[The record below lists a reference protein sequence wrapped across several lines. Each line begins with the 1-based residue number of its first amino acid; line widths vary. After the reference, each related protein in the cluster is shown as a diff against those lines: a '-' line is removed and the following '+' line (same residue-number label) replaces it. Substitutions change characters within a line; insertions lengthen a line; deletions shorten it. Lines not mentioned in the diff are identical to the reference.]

1 MKKKV
6 TREEVLES
14 IIELLNEYRAES
26 VEEDAQ
32 LGRLHI
38 GGQAIMWMY
47 DWLAEEYANKVKMAR
62 PSRDIIKR
70 LFKKY
75 DTIGKLADIAMQHI
89 PGDGTYEV
97 SDKVETKDTAKVT
110 KQVAIFKETRE
121 ESGNGVQSI
130 SPIEELTK
138 EEFLV
143 RCAEFYDARGTH
155 IDDYEVMIIRM
166 P

>member
-14 IIELLNEYRAES
+14 IIELLNEYGIEG
-26 VEEDAQ
+26 VEEKTQ
-32 LGRLHI
+32 LGD
-38 GGQAIMWMY
+38 AISIECLVWMY

-155 IDDYEVMIIRM
+155 IDDYEVMTIRL

>member
-14 IIELLNEYRAES
+14 IIELLNEYGKEG
-26 VEEDAQ
+26 VEEKTQ
-32 LGRLHI
+32 LGDARISSECL
-38 GGQAIMWMY
+38 MWMY
-47 DWLAEEYANKVKMAR
+47 DWLAEEYAKVKMAR
-62 PSRDIIKR
+62 PGQDIINVLLKC
-70 LFKKY
+70 
-75 DTIGKLADIAMQHI
+75 DTIGTLADIAMQHI

-97 SDKVETKDTAKVT
+97 SDKEEKKDTAKAT

-121 ESGNGVQSI
+121 ESGEGVQSI
-130 SPIEELTK
+130 SPREELTK

-155 IDDYEVMIIRM
+155 IGQRPNSEELGL
-166 P
+166 

>member
-47 DWLAEEYANKVKMAR
+47 DWLSEKYSKVNMTI
-62 PSRDIIKR
+62 PSQSEVAH
-70 LFKKY
+70 LVMG
-75 DTIGKLADIAMQHI
+75 DTIGKLADIAMKHI

-97 SDKVETKDTAKVT
+97 SDKEEKKDTAKET

-138 EEFLV
+138 EEFLA

>member
-47 DWLAEEYANKVKMAR
+47 DWLAEKYSKVNMTI
-62 PSRDIIKR
+62 PSQSEVAH
-70 LFKKY
+70 LVMG
-75 DTIGKLADIAMQHI
+75 DTIGKLADIAMKHI